1 MNAGSNLVNSAVVPQ
16 RFVGV
21 LMVYRDTP
29 QTRVR
34 AANRR
39 QAILDAAIHTVSRS
53 GFSGASVREI
63 AARAE
68 VSTGSVYSYFGNRDE
83 LLTEVF
89 RVVSGCELEYAREAL
104 EQPGADFLT
113 RLESFIDTF
122 AGRAFRGRR
131 MAEAL
136 LFEPVSPAI
145 EGERL
150 AMRRRHHHFFADAIT
165 TAVDFGELP
174 EQDAALAA
182 RAVIGAISENLV
194 GRLTSPHHGPDD
206 DGAVT
211 AYLLAFCI
219 RALGAK
225 T

>member
-1 MNAGSNLVNSAVVPQ
+1 
-16 RFVGV
+16 
-21 LMVYRDTP
+21 MVYRETP
-29 QTRVR
+29 QVRVR
-34 AANRR
+34 AATRR
-39 QAILDAAIHTVSRS
+39 QAILDAAVNTVAQS
-53 GFSGASVREI
+53 GFAGASVREI

-68 VSTGSVYSYFGNRDE
+68 VSTGSVYSYFGSRDE

-89 RVVSGCELEYAREAL
+89 RVVAGHELEYAREAL

-113 RLESFIDTF
+113 RLESFLTTF

-145 EGERL
+145 EAERL
-150 AMRRRHHHFFADAIT
+150 ALRQRHHRFFSEAIA

-174 EQDAALAA
+174 EQDPALAS
-182 RAVIGAISENLV
+182 RAVIGAISENLF
-194 GRLTSPHHGPDD
+194 GRMTAPQHGPDD
-206 DGAVT
+206 DGEVT
-211 AYLLAFCI
+211 RYLLDFCV

-225 T
+225 S

>member
-1 MNAGSNLVNSAVVPQ
+1 
-16 RFVGV
+16 
-21 LMVYRDTP
+21 MVYRETP
-29 QTRVR
+29 QVRVR
-34 AANRR
+34 AAHRR
-39 QAILDAAIHTVSRS
+39 QAILDAAIGTVARS
-53 GFSGASVREI
+53 GFAGASVREI

-89 RVVSGCELEYAREAL
+89 RVVAGHELELAREAL
-104 EQPGADFLT
+104 EQPGAGFPG
-113 RLESFIDTF
+113 RLESFITTF
-122 AGRAFRGRR
+122 TGRAFRGRR

-145 EGERL
+145 EAERL
-150 AMRRRHHHFFADAIT
+150 AVRQRHHRFFSESIA

-174 EQDAALAA
+174 EQDAELAS
-182 RAVIGAISENLV
+182 RAVIGAISENLF
-194 GRLTSPHHGPDD
+194 GRMTATHDRPDD
-206 DGAVT
+206 DGEVT
-211 AYLLAFCI
+211 RYLSAFCI